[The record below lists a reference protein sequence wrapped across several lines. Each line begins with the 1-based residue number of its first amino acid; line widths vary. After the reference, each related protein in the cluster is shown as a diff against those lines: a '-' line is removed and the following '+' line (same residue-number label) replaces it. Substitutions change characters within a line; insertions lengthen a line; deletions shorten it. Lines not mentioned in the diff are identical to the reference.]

1 MLSTLHETVVQHSV
15 GKGLTFD
22 EALEQLWDK
31 EGSGNSWSNLL
42 LFSRLVGSDPLWHH
56 GLYPTSFLCSWDSP
70 GIRIPE
76 WVAIFFSRGS
86 SQPRYW
92 THIFY
97 IATREAHRE
106 QLIIAKTWP
115 FFENPGQLYPC
126 QFLCQRLLLSI
137 VYGSLILG
145 SQDILLSPLQLG
157 KVTRLVLIN
166 GWWMEAGSTQGVGW
180 SWAKIIFKTPAY
192 INNSI

>member
-1 MLSTLHETVVQHSV
+1 MKFPQKSFSWVWPFVTPWTVSHQFPLFM
-15 GKGLTFD
+15 G
-22 EALEQLWDK
+22 
-31 EGSGNSWSNLL
+31 
-42 LFSRLVGSDPLWHH
+42 FSRHKNTWVGCHFLLQGIFPTQ
-56 GLYPTSFLCSWDSP
+56 GLNSHLLHLHQW
-70 GIRIPE
+70 
-76 WVAIFFSRGS
+76 
-86 SQPRYW
+86 
-92 THIFY
+92 
-97 IATREAHRE
+97 ATREAHRE

-137 VYGSLILG
+137 VYGSPLILG

-192 INNSI
+192 ISNSI